1 MASVFNTIEVNT
13 GRVARIVNFLSSS
26 SEFFIAIGKSTPWE
40 GSFGLNITDQ
50 NPPVPTI
57 NTTQLLEPILYKRIK
72 IGITGTS
79 IVSAASKQS
88 HCSDYNSNQ
97 QALSSITLVEQSI
110 AEQNFNFYAV
120 EDIVNNDGSFSKNP
134 EFIYI
139 QATILDTEY
148 VEDSWRACALYT
160 KLFLND
166 GVSNNLPVYTPSQ
179 VKGGLLHHITYNT
192 PVLRQTGKNHKFEYI
207 INV

>member
-1 MASVFNTIEVNT
+1 MASIFNTIEVNT

-26 SEFFIAIGKSTPWE
+26 SDFFIAIGKSTPWE
-40 GSFGLNITDQ
+40 GSFGLNVTDL
-50 NPPVPTI
+50 NPPVPLT
-57 NTTQLLEPILYKRIK
+57 NTVEIIEPIIYKRIE

-79 IVSAASKQS
+79 IASAASKQA
-88 HCSDYNSNQ
+88 HCSEFEVNQ
-97 QALSSITLVEQSI
+97 QALSSVTLIQQSL
-110 AEQNFNFYAV
+110 AEQNFTFYPV
-120 EDIVNNDGSFSKNP
+120 EDIVNLDGSFSKNP

-139 QATILDTEY
+139 QGNILDTEY
-148 VEDSWRACALYT
+148 TEDSWRACALYT

-166 GVSNNLPVYTPSQ
+166 GVSNNLSIYNPSQ

-192 PVLRQTGKNHKFEYI
+192 PVLRQAGKNHKFEYI